1 MLRLLK
7 SCENAKKK
15 ILSYQNQINIE
26 LDNLFEREDLNIVI
40 TREIFE
46 NLYMDLFKK
55 CISYLEQAIKESK
68 INKEKIGEIVLL
80 GGSSRIQK
88 IRQMMQ
94 EFFNGKEINIS
105 TNPEEAVIFG
115 AAIKEAIVS

>member
-1 MLRLLK
+1 
-7 SCENAKKK
+7 
-15 ILSYQNQINIE
+15 
-26 LDNLFEREDLNIVI
+26 
-40 TREIFE
+40 
-46 NLYMDLFKK
+46 MDLFKK
-55 CISYLEQAIKESK
+55 CISCLEQAIKESK
-68 INKEKIGEIVLL
+68 INKEKIDEIVLI
-80 GGSSRIQK
+80 GGSSRIPK